1 MRTIARTF
9 LVGRFHIEGL
19 EHVPRRGG
27 LLVCPNHRSTI
38 DPPLVPAF
46 LPRADS
52 WSMAKSDYFE
62 KGGLTTWVFTRYHAF
77 PVVRHTADRRAVRRA
92 FEILQGGHAL
102 ILYPEGTRVE
112 SGGLQVPEPG
122 AGFLAQGTDAPVLP
136 VALTGTRECF
146 PKGARW
152 PRRVPVRI
160 CFGRPFRLPRKDAAG
175 RRIPAQDAAAAVM
188 LSIAELLPEDLRG
201 AFSDLDA
208 WRAKV
213 GGLRIYG
220 ADRDPSGLPSAGHLP
235 DKRGGPSGRPA

>member
-1 MRTIARTF
+1 MYAALRWLMRAIVAIYLR
-9 LVGRFHIEGL
+9 GRFRIEGV
-19 EHVPRRGG
+19 ENVPLRGG
-27 LLVCPNHRSTI
+27 VVVCPNHRSTI

-62 KGGLTTWVFTRYHAF
+62 KGGLTKWVFTRYHAF
-77 PVVRHTADRRAVRRA
+77 PVVRHTADRKAVRRA
-92 FEILQGGHAL
+92 FEILRDGQVL

-112 SGGLQVPEPG
+112 SGGLIAAEPG
-122 AGFLAQGTDAPVLP
+122 AGFLAQGSGAQVLP
-136 VALTGTRECF
+136 VALIGTRECF

-160 CFGRPFRLPRKDAAG
+160 CFGRPFRLPRKDAGG
-175 RRIPAQDAAAAVM
+175 RRIPAQEAADAVM

-208 WRAKV
+208 WRARV
-213 GGLRIYG
+213 GGLRIYE
-220 ADRDPSGLPSAGHLP
+220 ADDVPS
-235 DKRGGPSGRPA
+235 RPPPA